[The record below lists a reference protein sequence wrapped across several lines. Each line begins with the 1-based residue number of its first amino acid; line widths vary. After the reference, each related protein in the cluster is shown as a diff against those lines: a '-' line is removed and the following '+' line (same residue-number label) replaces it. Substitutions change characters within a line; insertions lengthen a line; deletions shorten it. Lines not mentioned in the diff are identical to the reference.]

1 MLPSQE
7 VGLNLFHFKP
17 PLSTGSRDV
26 NTLCY
31 CLKTVMRLENTAL
44 GFYYAHMDGLIPP
57 HMDGLIPLVPSSDHD
72 EWDFAVATC
81 RKTLSLKR

>member
-1 MLPSQE
+1 
-7 VGLNLFHFKP
+7 
-17 PLSTGSRDV
+17 
-26 NTLCY
+26 
-31 CLKTVMRLENTAL
+31 MRLENTAL
-44 GFYYAHMDGLIPP
+44 GFYYA

>member
-1 MLPSQE
+1 
-7 VGLNLFHFKP
+7 
-17 PLSTGSRDV
+17 
-26 NTLCY
+26 
-31 CLKTVMRLENTAL
+31 MRLENTAL